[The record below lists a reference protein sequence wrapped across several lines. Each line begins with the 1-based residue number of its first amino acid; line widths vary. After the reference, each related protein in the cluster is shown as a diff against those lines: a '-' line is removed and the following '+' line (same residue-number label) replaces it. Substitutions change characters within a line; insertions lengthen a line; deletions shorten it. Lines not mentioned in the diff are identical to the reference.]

1 MSTEPTPVRPSATTA
16 PFSLGPS
23 ILFCPGD
30 RPERYAKAA
39 ERADA
44 VILDLEDAVAPAD
57 KPEAREHLARHLAD
71 LNGDSALLERTIVRV
86 NPAGAETREEL
97 AADLQVLEA
106 TGVRHVMLA
115 KTESPDDVDDVVRAL
130 GPRVGIIA
138 LCETPA
144 GITRAEQIAA
154 HPSVT
159 ALMWGAEDLV
169 AALGGSSSRHATGA
183 YRDVARTARSLVL
196 LTAATHG
203 KAGIDTIYADLTD
216 LDGLSAEAEDAAA
229 SGFAAKAC
237 IHPSHVAPIRAA
249 YAPTDAQLEHATAL
263 LAEVPQHAGSFRF
276 RGAMVDA
283 PLIRHAERIV
293 QRATRTSAHATR
305 SAGSTPAE
313 GETP

>member
-1 MSTEPTPVRPSATTA
+1 MTIASTPA
-16 PFSLGPS
+16 PFALGPS
-23 ILFCPGD
+23 ILFCPAD

-57 KPEAREHLARHLAD
+57 KPAARGHLVRHLATLAED
-71 LNGDSALLERTIVRV
+71 AALLERTIVRV
-86 NPAGAETREEL
+86 NPAGDATRAEL
-97 AADLQVLEA
+97 DADLQVLA
-106 TGVRHVMLA
+106 GTGVRHVMLA
-115 KTESPDDVDDVVRAL
+115 KAESADDVDKVVQAL
-130 GPRVGIIA
+130 GPRVGVIA

-144 GITRAEQIAA
+144 GITRADQLAA

-169 AALGGSSSRHATGA
+169 AALGGSSSRHSTGT

-196 LTAATHG
+196 LAAATHG
-203 KAGIDTIYADLTD
+203 TAAIDSIYADLTD

-249 YAPTDAQLEHATAL
+249 YTPTDAEIEHARAL
-263 LAEVPQHAGSFRF
+263 LAEVPQHAGSFQF

-283 PLIRHAERIV
+283 PLIRHAERIIHRAERA
-293 QRATRTSAHATR
+293 QRT
-305 SAGSTPAE
+305 E